1 MAKKVLLA
9 FALLSVVIAVS
20 YIKGVRGD
28 SERQAAVSAS
38 KQAAVQLEQ
47 YEDNVD
53 SLRSLIGQLDHSY
66 AESLLQRDLK
76 YGQMI
81 DSLFDALDSVDCEL
95 DSHLLASANADPAL
109 AKTKPTAAVQPT
121 EIDRKKA
128 VEALEARNAK
138 ILDYYTKKH
147 RDLPADL
154 TEYERKV
161 SLYEIRLETAR
172 EYDITL
178 TELKRIR
185 NEGGL
190 TY

>member
-1 MAKKVLLA
+1 MAKQVLLA
-9 FALLSVVIAVS
+9 FTLLSIVIAVS

-38 KQAAVQLEQ
+38 KQAAIQLEQ

-53 SLRSLIGQLDHSY
+53 SLRSLIGQMDYSY
-66 AESLLQRDLK
+66 AESLSQRDLE
-76 YGQMI
+76 YGLMI
-81 DSLFDALDSVDCEL
+81 DSLFDALDSVECEL
-95 DSHLLASANADPAL
+95 DSHLLASADADPAL
-109 AKTKPTAAVQPT
+109 AETEPMAVAQPA
-121 EIDRKKA
+121 EIDGKTA
-128 VEALEARNAK
+128 EALRARTTK

-172 EYDITL
+172 KYEITL